1 MADRPSGSEFEA
13 TVQDLSGGGNHFSAS
28 LPPYVLDKTVRDV
41 MEGLVKAISSSAGEN
56 AKDLQDLA
64 DHYKTIMQESDSKRS
79 EQSDDLVGET
89 KEQTK
94 VLLQKDAEEKQRL
107 SQEKEDRK
115 KHREKMASAIHDGAI
130 KGGRFGGDLL
140 VSAIKGMAVIF
151 GTAGGI
157 MLSSFT
163 NLGNGLRTLT
173 DTGQSF
179 GDQLSIGTSSTTE
192 NITALNMMGFTTEE
206 AVSSLAEYSRAM
218 STMGQSTLIGLNK
231 QFLMM
236 TQGGATLGVTLDE
249 ASEFFLQD
257 QQFRARTLN
266 KDRIDQSITAQLTVK
281 SINNL
286 RGFSSILGQSTD
298 ALRQQSEGI
307 MDGNKTFQAFT
318 NTLNPAK
325 ATEMLAVARS
335 VVEGLVAVFPTA
347 GRDLGDALLTVAG
360 SGVGAISDFANMLI
374 PLGGTL
380 YSSFQTLA
388 GDLRSGSITME
399 EVPKAIQGIVDS
411 SSMNVAQL
419 DQLRVIAGLEGHAM
433 QGVAQ
438 TIVQMQQ
445 DASMARQR
453 LEKLADS
460 TGMQYDTIQTTT
472 VGFENIMKTL
482 KGGYSSLLNS
492 IPIEATKVLGT
503 RFETFLHTI
512 NDPTGGISVLNKA
525 LQNAGVNIGKAIGE
539 TLDALAPDGDYGK
552 LMTDIINGLVDL
564 TTYFVKKVE
573 NIIKALRGQDGTI
586 DFMGVLTTF
595 FVEAIGL
602 MLTAFVTAVGALF
615 TLENAG
621 TLFKLGGIY
630 LAFVAVTGTIG
641 FLFSVMI
648 AKVGAQFSLAIAA
661 ASTGGLGNMIP
672 GGTKGISKVA
682 KGTGIFTGLALG
694 TTAVIN
700 NVTAP
705 RETEYEK
712 GKANRGLA
720 GTIAGIAAGL
730 GIMALVVGTG
740 GLAAAP
746 LAAVAAG
753 GAGGY
758 LGQKFGSSD
767 VVSEK
772 TGNEKTENPKRQSQ
786 IVSPNMQGPTTSNLS
801 ARYLDSMTDVS
812 TAGTSIMTS
821 QELNALDK
829 ETPETKALALI
840 LAENKTFNRKLQT
853 IIAEGIKTKTGTRGD
868 A

>member
-79 EQSDDLVGET
+79 EQSDDLVEET

-503 RFETFLHTI
+503 RFENFLHTI

-602 MLTAFVTAVGALF
+602 MLTAFVNAVGALF

-641 FLFSVMI
+641 ALFSIMI
-648 AKVGAQFSLAIAA
+648 AKVGAQFSMAIAT
-661 ASTGGLGNMIP
+661 ASVGGGMGGFFGGKGGFLKGAGNMAMRAAP
-672 GGTKGISKVA
+672 YLAAGMVAKDGFDVVAGTDGGANKENTYGLVGGTLGGII
-682 KGTGIFTGLALG
+682 G
-694 TTAVIN
+694 
-700 NVTAP
+700 
-705 RETEYEK
+705 
-712 GKANRGLA
+712 
-720 GTIAGIAAGL
+720 AGIGAFFGGVGAVPGAAIGASI
-730 GIMALVVGTG
+730 GNMAGNFFG
-740 GLAAAP
+740 GRA
-746 LAAVAAG
+746 
-753 GAGGY
+753 
-758 LGQKFGSSD
+758 D
-767 VVSEK
+767 EEK
-772 TGNEKTENPKRQSQ
+772 TQNPKRQAQ

-801 ARYLDSMTDVS
+801 TRYLDSMTDVS
-812 TAGTSIMTS
+812 TAGSSIMTS
-821 QELNALDK
+821 QEINALDK

-853 IIAEGIKTKTGTRGD
+853 IIAEGIKTKAGTRGD